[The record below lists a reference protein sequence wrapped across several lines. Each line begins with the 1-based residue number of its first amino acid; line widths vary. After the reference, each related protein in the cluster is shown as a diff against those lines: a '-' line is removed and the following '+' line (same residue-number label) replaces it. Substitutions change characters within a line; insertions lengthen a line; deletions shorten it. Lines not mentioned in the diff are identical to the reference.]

1 MASIG
6 VLGAGNMG
14 GTLIKGWTGQEG
26 VAIAAYDPDQA
37 KLQRL
42 AEETGITPY
51 QDPAPVVS
59 RSDYILLA
67 VKPALLQEV
76 LQNIAAHLQ
85 AEQCLISVAAGVK
98 QESIKA
104 WSNRICP
111 VVRVMPNTPALVG
124 EGVFAL
130 CNEDPS
136 LSSEQEQFVRR
147 LFERMGQV
155 HTLPEGSFDAF
166 TALIGS
172 GPAYVYYV
180 LEALREAGVSLGFT
194 REQSGRMV
202 LSLAKGSVKMA
213 QEGDATLNELKEMV
227 TSPAGT
233 TIAGVNHLDRRAVKS
248 AVIDAVLA
256 AWQRSKELG

>member
-1 MASIG
+1 MTTIG

-14 GTLIKGWTGQEG
+14 GTLIKGWSAQKG
-26 VAIAAYDPDQA
+26 VVIAAYDPDQA
-37 KLQRL
+37 RLQRL
-42 AEETGITPY
+42 AEETGMTPHR
-51 QDPAPVVS
+51 DPTSVVS
-59 RSDYILLA
+59 ESDYLLLA
-67 VKPALLQEV
+67 VKPALLQGV
-76 LQNIAAHLQ
+76 LQDIAAHLQ
-85 AEQCLISVAAGVK
+85 AEQCLVSVAAGVK

-104 WSNRICP
+104 WSHRICP

-130 CNEDPS
+130 CTEDPG
-136 LSSEQEQFVRR
+136 LSSEQEQFVRG
-147 LFERMGQV
+147 LFERMGEV

-172 GPAYVYYV
+172 GPAYVYYF
-180 LEALREAGVSLGFT
+180 LEALREAGVSLGFA

-202 LSLAKGSVKMA
+202 LSLAKGAVKMA
-213 QEGDATLNELKEMV
+213 QESDATLNELKEMV

-248 AVIDAVLA
+248 AVIDAVHA